1 VEKTTETTVPNT
13 EKILGELLEVLHS
26 PDFFKDA
33 VAPIRRV
40 EVAMDRVGGLREWWN
55 NWKRKAQAERAR
67 LRGNVLAKLTREE
80 AEAIGVLTDWQAFE
94 AIRQLSDAVNGAL
107 KRGTL

>member
-1 VEKTTETTVPNT
+1 METNDQDAEKM
-13 EKILGELLEVLHS
+13 LGEFLEVLYS
-26 PDFFKDA
+26 PDFFKGATLPSLRLDA
-33 VAPIRRV
+33 ATARV
-40 EVAMDRVGGLREWWN
+40 DGLREWWN

-80 AEAIGVLTDWQAFE
+80 AESIGVLTDWQAFE

-107 KRGTL
+107 KRGTH

>member
-1 VEKTTETTVPNT
+1 MYP
-13 EKILGELLEVLHS
+13 
-26 PDFFKDA
+26 
-33 VAPIRRV
+33 
-40 EVAMDRVGGLREWWN
+40 GLREWWN
-55 NWKRKAQAERAR
+55 NWKRRAQADRAR
-67 LRGNVLAKLTREE
+67 LRGNVLGKLTREE

>member
-1 VEKTTETTVPNT
+1 MEKTVDTNDQDTERM
-13 EKILGELLEVLHS
+13 LGEFLEVLYA

-40 EVAMDRVGGLREWWN
+40 EVAMDRVVGLRAWWLK
-55 NWKRKAQAERAR
+55 WKDRVKTERAR
-67 LRGNVLAKLTREE
+67 LRGQVLSKLTREE

-94 AIRQLSDAVNGAL
+94 AIRQLGDAVNSAL
-107 KRGTL
+107 HRGKL